1 MAIVYAGYNSISD
14 ILASRIPA
22 VVLLRDLKDRE
33 QQTHVDRLL
42 PFIKDYVTVL
52 TESNTDTQS
61 LQQALES
68 QLHAPP
74 WHNETLNLKGA
85 ELSALTL
92 AEGIVCE
99 E

>member
-14 ILASRIPA
+14 ILALRLPA

-33 QQTHVDRLL
+33 QQTHVDSLL
-42 PFIKDYVTVL
+42 PFTKDYLTVL
-52 TESNTDTQS
+52 TESNTDTQT
-61 LQQALES
+61 LQQALER
-68 QLHAPP
+68 QLNAPP
-74 WHNETLNLKGA
+74 RQDVILNMNGA
-85 ELSALTL
+85 EVSALTV